1 MAFKL
6 IPLCLA
12 MSSSFTLLSPVTT
25 ATAVEIHSIN
35 DFKPYVEDH
44 GYYVVEIDHPLS
56 NNTYEIDMSAG
67 AVDKGLHLVTAYDD
81 SGLKTTLENNH
92 LIWHSGNIGSEDK
105 PVDAFLYTAF
115 SDNGDLKNNSLSIQ
129 SGLFAP
135 KIDNGSTYGR
145 MVAARTEKGNLSGN
159 SVDITGGT
167 FFSNIEIIAAYSA
180 TASNT
185 VQKATSNRVTIDG
198 STGNLAFRP
207 YGDTD
212 FESVGEHAASLFG
225 AKMELADVSD
235 NSVIITNLTSSS
247 AFNGIVGAYSVDGD
261 VRGNYVKIS
270 DSCNVAAY
278 WTFGG
283 QSYSDEKYTV
293 TDGNAVEI
301 SNSKLLFFAIA
312 SSENYAGGAENGYV
326 LIDSSTLI
334 PMKLYDDPS
343 ENVSYVSGGL
353 SYAGGTQ
360 SVSNNTIR
368 LIDVT
373 VDTRNQGSVSFIA
386 GGNFLTNADV
396 FNNKI
401 ILESTNDDF
410 HATELQ
416 EADFWGAQTYLS
428 FHDNAL
434 VLNRWKGQ
442 VASVQNFDS
451 LVFQNFKW
459 ENGSTLLSVKG
470 TADIESAKI
479 TVVIPSIRFD
489 GQLENHFG
497 EQMTLIQ
504 GSQNHAISFNPI
516 YDNGQQIAIP
526 STITEDSIGVIQ
538 NNRDKNSV
546 EFKLQGTAPSQQLE
560 LVSNN
565 RNMSLFFVNHGAELI
580 LDNLDATSRDYHWG
594 IRTFASIDGV
604 QSNYSTDGHIDV
616 HGFTAAA
623 GWANSV
629 MIDGNPLLLNLFV
642 ETGKGDY
649 TEEMSY
655 LNIDRRFSGNVK
667 YYGAGIST
675 RIKNQAGWY
684 AEGSL
689 RAGRTETEVSR
700 GLVDGNGIAH
710 GYELSGHYFGAHIG
724 AGRIIDVGEKMKA
737 DLFMKYFY
745 TYLPSDST
753 DIFADGIKNRFDFD
767 SVDSSRVRVGARLY
781 FPLQK
786 AFWAYT
792 GLAYQYDFSPEVHV
806 DVNGEKITGGATMR
820 GSMGIGSLGLRYKY
834 EDSPW
839 VLDLKVRGY
848 VGQREGISGKAQVEY
863 RY

>member
-25 ATAVEIHSIN
+25 ATAVEIHSID
-35 DFKPYVEDH
+35 DFKPYVEDR

-56 NNTYEIDMSAG
+56 NSTYEIDMSAG
-67 AVDKGLHLVTAYDD
+67 AVDEGLHLVTAYDD

-92 LIWHSGNIGSEDK
+92 LIWHSGDIGSEDK

-135 KIDNGSTYGR
+135 KVDKGSTYGK
-145 MVAARTEKGNLSGN
+145 MVTARTEKGNLSGN

-167 FFSNIEIIAAYSA
+167 FFSNIEIIAAYST

-198 STGNLAFRP
+198 STGKPTFRP

-235 NSVIITNLTSSS
+235 NSVIITNLNSGS

-270 DSCNVAAY
+270 YSRNVAAY

-360 SVSNNTIR
+360 SVSNNTVR

-410 HATELQ
+410 HDTELR

-442 VASVQNFDS
+442 VGSVQNFDS

-497 EQMTLIQ
+497 EKVALVKAQ
-504 GSQNHAISFNPI
+504 GGISFNSL
-516 YDNGQQIAIP
+516 YDEGQSVTIP
-526 STITEDSIGVIQ
+526 SSLTKDSVGVIQ
-538 NNRDKNSV
+538 NNRGNNSV
-546 EFKLQGTAPSQQLE
+546 DFKLEGTAPSQQLN

-565 RNMSLFFVNHGAELI
+565 RNMSLFFVNHGAEQI
-580 LDNLDATSRDYHWG
+580 LDNLDDAARNHETG
-594 IRTFASIDGV
+594 FRTFASIDGV
-604 QSNYSTDGHIDV
+604 QSNYDTGGHIDV
-616 HGFTAAA
+616 DGFTMTA
-623 GWANSV
+623 GAANSLLLK
-629 MIDGNPLLLNLFV
+629 GNPLLINVFF
-642 ETGKGDY
+642 EAGQGDY
-649 TEEMSY
+649 TEHMSY
-655 LNIDRRFSGNVK
+655 LNMDRRFSGEVK
-667 YYGAGIST
+667 YHGLGLSARLS
-675 RIKNQAGWY
+675 NNAGWY
-684 AEGSL
+684 TEGSL
-689 RAGRTETEVSR
+689 RAGQTETVVSH
-700 GLVDGNGIAH
+700 GLIDGQGISH
-710 GYELSGHYFGAHIG
+710 GYELSGQYYGAHVG
-724 AGRIIDVGEKMKA
+724 AGRIF
-737 DLFMKYFY
+737 DLGSQKLDLYTKFFY
-745 TYLPSDST
+745 TYLPSDSVK
-753 DIFADGIKNRFDFD
+753 IYADNVENRFDFD
-767 SVDSSRVRVGARLY
+767 AVSSSRVRLGGRVDWSVNDA
-781 FPLQK
+781 LQL
-786 AFWAYT
+786 YT
-792 GLAYQYDFSPEVHV
+792 GLAYQYDLTP
-806 DVNGEKITGGATMR
+806 DVRIEANGEKISGAASMR
-820 GSMGIGSLGLRYKY
+820 GSMGITTLGVSYRP
-834 EDSPW
+834 ENSPW
-839 VLDLKVRGY
+839 AYDLKIRGY
-848 VGQREGISGKAQVEY
+848 VGQREGVSGKMQLLY
-863 RY
+863 CF